1 MIKKLLR
8 YVRGYVIPSVLT
20 PLTVVC
26 EVVLEVFIPLLMAD
40 IINIGIPNQDLPY
53 VLRTGGWMV
62 LMALGALL
70 FGSLGARFAVL
81 ASNGAAKNLRLGLF
95 ERVEAFSAKNTDKF
109 STASLVTRLTNDI
122 TNVQQSYQMMIRL
135 MARAPLMLILA
146 TVMAF
151 RISNSLSMI
160 MFAAIPFLGIAM
172 AVISKLA
179 FPRFNAM
186 LKKYDGM
193 NAQAQENLIAIRVVK
208 AFVREKHEIKKFED
222 SAAAV
227 REAQKKAEKLLIAT
241 SPLMQLTMYACIIA
255 VIWLGGGHVID
266 GRLAAGDLM
275 SFITYISQI
284 LMSLMMITM
293 AFVTFVLSS
302 ASAKRICEVLDE
314 IPAIADGPAD
324 ADVVPA
330 DGSIDFRHVDFSY
343 SDDPNNLTLEDINL
357 TIRSGEVVGIIGSS
371 GSSKTTLVQL
381 IPRLYD
387 VLHGSVVVGGHDV
400 REYRIQSLRGAIG
413 MVLQKNVLFSGTIR
427 DNLRWGNPAATDEQ
441 IEAACRAAAAHDF
454 IMGFPNGYDTV
465 LGQGGVNVSG
475 GQKQRLCIARTLL
488 KRPKILIFD
497 DSTSAVDTAT
507 ESGIRRALAEL
518 TDVTKLI
525 IAQRIS
531 SVQSADLIVILEDG
545 RLHAVGTHA
554 ELLEK
559 DTIYQ
564 EIYYSQMKGGDPD
577 GE

>member
-8 YVRGYVIPSVLT
+8 YVRGYILPSILT

-53 VLRTGGWMV
+53 VLRTGGLMV

-81 ASNGAAKNLRLGLF
+81 ASNGAAKNLRLALF

-135 MARAPLMLILA
+135 MARSPLMLILA
-146 TVMAF
+146 TLMAF
-151 RISNSLSMI
+151 RISNSLSMV

-172 AVISKLA
+172 AIISRMA
-179 FPRFNAM
+179 YPRFNNM

-208 AFVREKHEIKKFED
+208 AFVREKYEIDKFED

-227 REAQKKAEKLLIAT
+227 REAQKKAEKLLIVS

-293 AFVTFVLSS
+293 AFVNFVLSS

-314 IPAIADGPAD
+314 VPAITDGPAEPD
-324 ADVVPA
+324 LVPA
-330 DGSIDFRHVDFSY
+330 DGSIEFRHVDFSY
-343 SDDPNNLTLEDINL
+343 SDDPNNLTL
-357 TIRSGEVVGIIGSS
+357 
-371 GSSKTTLVQL
+371 
-381 IPRLYD
+381 
-387 VLHGSVVVGGHDV
+387 
-400 REYRIQSLRGAIG
+400 
-413 MVLQKNVLFSGTIR
+413 
-427 DNLRWGNPAATDEQ
+427 
-441 IEAACRAAAAHDF
+441 
-454 IMGFPNGYDTV
+454 
-465 LGQGGVNVSG
+465 
-475 GQKQRLCIARTLL
+475 
-488 KRPKILIFD
+488 
-497 DSTSAVDTAT
+497 
-507 ESGIRRALAEL
+507 
-518 TDVTKLI
+518 
-525 IAQRIS
+525 
-531 SVQSADLIVILEDG
+531 
-545 RLHAVGTHA
+545 
-554 ELLEK
+554 
-559 DTIYQ
+559 
-564 EIYYSQMKGGDPD
+564 
-577 GE
+577 

>member
-8 YVRGYVIPSVLT
+8 YVRGYILPSILT

-53 VLRTGGWMV
+53 VLRTGGLMV

-81 ASNGAAKNLRLGLF
+81 ASNGAAKNLRLALF

-135 MARAPLMLILA
+135 MARSPLMLILA
-146 TVMAF
+146 TLMAF
-151 RISNSLSMI
+151 RISSSLSVV

-172 AVISKLA
+172 AIISRMA
-179 FPRFNAM
+179 YPRFNNM

-208 AFVREKHEIKKFED
+208 AFVREKYEIDKFED

-227 REAQKKAEKLLIAT
+227 REAQKKAEKLLIVS

-293 AFVTFVLSS
+293 AFVNFVLSS

-314 IPAIADGPAD
+314 VPAITDGPAEPD
-324 ADVVPA
+324 LVPA
-330 DGSIDFRHVDFSY
+330 DGSIEFRHVDFSY

-357 TIRSGEVVGIIGSS
+357 SIRSGEVVGIIGSS

-387 VLHGSVVVGGHDV
+387 VLHGSVLVGGHDV
-400 REYRIQSLRGAIG
+400 REYRIKSLRGAIG

-427 DNLRWGNPAATDEQ
+427 DNLRWGNPDATDEQ

-475 GQKQRLCIARTLL
+475 GQKQRLCIARALL
-488 KRPKILIFD
+488 KRPKIIILD

-507 ESGIRRALAEL
+507 DAAIRRALRETL
-518 TDVTKLI
+518 TGTTTII
-525 IAQRIS
+525 IAQRIT
-531 SVQSADLIVILEDG
+531 SVMDADRIVVMDEGQISD
-545 RLHAVGTHA
+545 VGTHD
-554 ELLEK
+554 ELMARS
-559 DTIYQ
+559 
-564 EIYYSQMKGGDPD
+564 EIYREVYESQQKGVA
-577 GE
+577 